1 MSRVCPVP
9 SGALVIKTNRSESD
23 GMTNI
28 AVVADEIELDEPT
41 LVEGLPGLGLVG
53 KIATDHLI
61 EQFDMT
67 YYAAVDCNG
76 IPQIAIYEDGKRDLL
91 PPVRLYADEENDL
104 LALRS
109 DVPISSDAAP
119 QFAECVTAWVDSN
132 DATPLYLS
140 GLPHQKQAGTVP
152 ELYGTATGD
161 MAQLLDEYDI
171 DSPNEMGAISGPT
184 GALLHCA
191 SRSGVGAIGLIVQS
205 DPQFP
210 DPEAARILLEDGIDP
225 IAGINVNID
234 DLVESAE
241 EIREQKVQFAQRM
254 QETEEAESSQ
264 AQPLRMF
271 Q

>member
-1 MSRVCPVP
+1 
-9 SGALVIKTNRSESD
+9 
-23 GMTNI
+23 MTDI
-28 AVVADEIELDEPT
+28 AVVADDIELDEPT

-61 EQFDMT
+61 ERFDMT
-67 YYAAVDCNG
+67 YYAAVDCEG
-76 IPQIAIYEDGKRDLL
+76 IPQITVYEDGDRDLL
-91 PPVRLYADEENDL
+91 PPVRLYADEERDL

-109 DVPISSDAAP
+109 DVPISADAAP
-119 QFAECVTAWVDSN
+119 QFANCVTAWVESN

-161 MAQLLDEYDI
+161 FGQLLDEYDI
-171 DSPNEMGAISGPT
+171 GSPTETGAISGPT
-184 GALLHCA
+184 GALLHRA

-210 DPEAARILLEDGIDP
+210 DPAAAKVLLEDGIDP
-225 IAGINVNID
+225 IAGIEVNTD
-234 DLVESAE
+234 ELVESAE
-241 EIREQKVQFAQRM
+241 EIREQKEHFAQRM

>member
-1 MSRVCPVP
+1 
-9 SGALVIKTNRSESD
+9 
-23 GMTNI
+23 MTNI
-28 AVVADEIELDEPT
+28 AVVADDIELDEPT

-67 YYAAVDCNG
+67 YYAAVDCDG
-76 IPQIAIYEDGKRDLL
+76 IPQIAIYEDGTPDLL
-91 PPVRLYADEENDL
+91 PPVRLYADEERDL

-119 QFAECVTAWVDSN
+119 QFAECVTAWVESN
-132 DATPLYLS
+132 DVTPLYLS
-140 GLPHQKQAGTVP
+140 GLPHQKQAGTSSRTVRHR
-152 ELYGTATGD
+152 
-161 MAQLLDEYDI
+161 
-171 DSPNEMGAISGPT
+171 NRRHGPT
-184 GALLHCA
+184 TGRVRHRV
-191 SRSGVGAIGLIVQS
+191 SRRRWVQSAARPARSSTAPAGRSVDAIGLIVQS

-210 DPEAARILLEDGIDP
+210 DPEAARILLEKGIDP
-225 IAGINVNID
+225 IAGIEVNTEE
-234 DLVESAE
+234 LVESAE
-241 EIREQKVQFAQRM
+241 EIREQKEQFAQRM